1 MSAYNSSIQYAA
13 QGDDNNPLALN
24 NWIKPGRILVNNVN
38 PLDTT
43 GELNDYYINSAT
55 GDLFGPKTDVW
66 GSPVYNFDT
75 GGGGGGITNID
86 NIGEGIGIFKD
97 IVGSTANLKSLTSTG
112 NQINITPDIPIVDSI
127 NLSMSDAYKPVS
139 LSLLGNFPFQAGL
152 GSGTIN
158 PNGALG
164 EPDYNRGSLF
174 VQVGTVDRI
183 WVLNDPVG
191 KVWIELAGED
201 VGIVGIE
208 NVGSGAPI
216 YLDTV
221 DGTARLKRIQ
231 GTTGQVLVNSSS
243 VFQTNTI
250 EMDDSY
256 KPITLTNVDNVKIGY
271 GEPAQPLGTDDV
283 TKGYIKGSLYTE
295 IEPGGANKIWI
306 CQSPTPAGSALWE
319 EYSGGG
325 GSSVKQ
331 SAMFYGLIP
340 TVINFPDNNFN
351 NLPISALDVDFAGGA
366 TWTAPFSG
374 STVVFRRGPTTA
386 ANKRYLVNVKAII
399 NDAAGITTEPHL
411 YTFRMLQN
419 PSAVTQSGSVA
430 QVALNASSGTIR
442 AGSCSAS
449 FIITS
454 LTAATDEYY
463 LQIRS
468 SKPGSPS
475 PAPSIDLEDLVI
487 TFTEI

>member
-1 MSAYNSSIQYAA
+1 MFSQIVRTKEYDIN
-13 QGDDNNPLALN
+13 DPNNPTGIPLDLKN
-24 NWIKPGRILVNNVN
+24 GKILVDNVN
-38 PLDTT
+38 PVDTV
-43 GELNDYYINSAT
+43 GETNDYYINSTT
-55 GDLFGPKTDVW
+55 GDLFGPKTRVW
-66 GSPVYNFDT
+66 GDSIYNFDT
-75 GGGGGGITNID
+75 GTIDGITNIQ
-86 NIGEGIGIFKD
+86 NVGTGEGLFKD
-97 IVGSTANLKSLTSTG
+97 INGNTANFKSLVGATLKIDVDDIG
-112 NQINITPDIPIVDSI
+112 DRVIIDIP
-127 NLSMSDAYKPVS
+127 DAYKPS
-139 LSLLGNFPFQAGL
+139 TLSRLDNLPFKVALSAGASSPDGNLGTGQAF
-152 GSGTIN
+152 N
-158 PNGALG
+158 K
-164 EPDYNRGSLF
+164 GSLYIQYDNTLW
-174 VQVGTVDRI
+174 VCIDPSTLEWQQLIGTDSGV
-183 WVLNDPVG
+183 ND
-191 KVWIELAGED
+191 
-201 VGIVGIE
+201 IV

-221 DGTARLKRIQ
+221 GGTARLKRLQ

-243 VFQTNTI
+243 VFETNTI
-250 EMDDSY
+250 EMSDSY
-256 KPITLTNVDNVKIGY
+256 KPVTLTNVDNVKIGY

-366 TWTAPFSG
+366 TWSAPFSG

-386 ANKRYLVNVKAII
+386 VNKRYLVNVKAIL

-475 PAPSIDLEDLVI
+475 PAPSIDLEDLVV